1 MQING
6 KIVYKTICLKGRI
19 TMKIYEKLTKCLECV
34 RKQTDFV
41 PDVAIILGSGLGAL
55 ADEIKQEAV
64 VEYSS
69 IEGFPV
75 STVPGHKGRFV
86 FGYIGDVKVVV
97 MQGRVHYY
105 EGYDITDVVLPTRLM
120 RLMGA
125 KILFVTN
132 ASGGANPDFDA
143 GTLMLIS
150 DHICKVPN
158 PLIGE
163 NIEELGT
170 RFPDMSS
177 VYSKRLG
184 GVVKEIA
191 NENGIDLKEGVYI
204 QLTGPSFETPA
215 EVRMCRLLGADAI
228 GMSTACEVIAARH
241 AGMEIVGV
249 SLVCNKGAGISPTPL
264 SHEEVQEAANI
275 AAPKFKKL
283 VKDSVARFGDFLK

>member
-1 MQING
+1 MSI
-6 KIVYKTICLKGRI
+6 YK
-19 TMKIYEKLTKCLECV
+19 KLETCLECV

-55 ADEIKQEAV
+55 ADEIKTEAV

-97 MQGRVHYY
+97 MQGRVHFY
-105 EGYDITDVVLPTRLM
+105 EGYPITDVVLPTRLM
-120 RLMGA
+120 KLMGA

-132 ASGGANPDFDA
+132 AAGGANADFNA
-143 GTLMLIS
+143 GDLMLIN

-158 PLIGE
+158 PLIGQ
-163 NIEELGT
+163 NVEELGT
-170 RFPDMSS
+170 RFPDMSA
-177 VYSKRLG
+177 VYSERLRN
-184 GVVKEIA
+184 VVRDVAKE
-191 NENGIDLKEGVYI
+191 NNVDLKEGVYV

-215 EVRMCRLLGADAI
+215 EVRMCRILGADAV
-228 GMSTACEVIAARH
+228 GMSTACEAIAARH

-249 SLVCNKGAGISPTPL
+249 SLISNKAAGISETPL

-275 AAPKFKKL
+275 AAPIFKKL
-283 VKDSVARFGDFLK
+283 VKDSVARFGEFLK

>member
-1 MQING
+1 MSI
-6 KIVYKTICLKGRI
+6 YK
-19 TMKIYEKLTKCLECV
+19 KLEKCLECV
-34 RKQTDFV
+34 RKQTEFV

-55 ADEIKQEAV
+55 ADEIKTEAV

-97 MQGRVHYY
+97 MQGRVHFY
-105 EGYDITDVVLPTRLM
+105 EGYPITDVVLPTRLM
-120 RLMGA
+120 KLMGA

-132 ASGGANPDFDA
+132 AAGGANADFNA
-143 GTLMLIS
+143 GDLMLIN

-158 PLIGE
+158 PLIGQ
-163 NIEELGT
+163 NVEELGT
-170 RFPDMSS
+170 RFPDMSA
-177 VYSKRLG
+177 VYSERLRN
-184 GVVKEIA
+184 VVRDVAKE
-191 NENGIDLKEGVYI
+191 NNVDLKEGVYV

-215 EVRMCRLLGADAI
+215 EVRMCRILGADAV
-228 GMSTACEVIAARH
+228 GMSTACEAIAARH

-249 SLVCNKGAGISPTPL
+249 SLISNKAAGISETPL

-283 VKDSVARFGDFLK
+283 VKDSVARFGEFLK

>member
-1 MQING
+1 MKING
-6 KIVYKTICLKGRI
+6 KMTYKFDLKGI
-19 TMKIYEKLTKCLECV
+19 LNMKIYEKLEKCLECV

-41 PDVAIILGSGLGAL
+41 PEVAIILGSGLGAL
-55 ADEIKQEAV
+55 ADEIKQEAI

-105 EGYDITDVVLPTRLM
+105 EGYPITDVVLPTRLM
-120 RLMGA
+120 KLMGA

-132 ASGGANPDFDA
+132 AAGGANPEFDA
-143 GTLMLIS
+143 GNLMLIN

-163 NIEELGT
+163 NVDELGP

-177 VYSKRLG
+177 VYSKRLRNIIKEVAKES
-184 GVVKEIA
+184 GVE
-191 NENGIDLKEGVYI
+191 LKEGVYV

-215 EVRMCRLLGADAI
+215 EVRMCRILGADAV
-228 GMSTACEVIAARH
+228 GMSTACEAIAARH

-249 SLVCNKGAGISPTPL
+249 SLISNKGAGISETPL
-264 SHEEVQEAANI
+264 SHEEVQEAATL

-283 VKDSVARFGDFLK
+283 VKDSVVRFGELLK

>member
-1 MQING
+1 MN
-6 KIVYKTICLKGRI
+6 
-19 TMKIYEKLTKCLECV
+19 IYEKLEKCLECV
-34 RKQTDFV
+34 REQTKFV

-55 ADEIKQEAV
+55 ADEIKTEAV

-69 IEGFPV
+69 IVGFPV

-97 MQGRVHYY
+97 MQGRVHFY
-105 EGYDITDVVLPTRLM
+105 EGYPITDVVLPTRLM
-120 RLMGA
+120 KLMGA

-132 ASGGANPDFDA
+132 AAGGANPEFDA
-143 GTLMLIS
+143 GDLMLIN

-158 PLIGE
+158 PLIGQ
-163 NIEELGT
+163 NVEELGT
-170 RFPDMSS
+170 RFPDMSA
-177 VYSKRLG
+177 VYSERLRN
-184 GVVKEIA
+184 VVRDVAKE
-191 NENGIDLKEGVYI
+191 NNVDLKEGVYV

-215 EVRMCRLLGADAI
+215 EVRMCRILGADAV
-228 GMSTACEVIAARH
+228 GMSTACEAIAARH

-249 SLVCNKGAGISPTPL
+249 SLISNKAAGISETPL

-283 VKDSVARFGDFLK
+283 VKDSVARFGEFLK

>member
-1 MQING
+1 MIKSKGYINMS
-6 KIVYKTICLKGRI
+6 VYK
-19 TMKIYEKLTKCLECV
+19 KLEKCLECV

-55 ADEIKQEAV
+55 ADEIKAEAV

-97 MQGRVHYY
+97 MQGRVHFY
-105 EGYDITDVVLPTRLM
+105 EGYPITDVVLPTRLM
-120 RLMGA
+120 KLMGA

-132 ASGGANPDFDA
+132 AAGGANADFNA
-143 GTLMLIS
+143 GDLMLIN

-158 PLIGE
+158 PLIGQ
-163 NIEELGT
+163 NVEELGT
-170 RFPDMSS
+170 RFPDMSA
-177 VYSKRLG
+177 VYSERLRNI
-184 GVVKEIA
+184 VRNVAKE
-191 NENGIDLKEGVYI
+191 NNVDLKEGVYV

-215 EVRMCRLLGADAI
+215 EVRMCRILGADAV
-228 GMSTACEVIAARH
+228 GMSTACEAIAARH

-249 SLVCNKGAGISPTPL
+249 SLISNKAAGISETPL

-283 VKDSVARFGDFLK
+283 VKDSVARFGEFLK

>member
-1 MQING
+1 
-6 KIVYKTICLKGRI
+6 LKGSI
-19 TMKIYEKLTKCLECV
+19 NMNTNIYKKLEKCLECV
-34 RKQTDFV
+34 RKQTDFI

-55 ADEIKQEAV
+55 ADEIKCEAV
-64 VEYSS
+64 VDYSS

-105 EGYDITDVVLPTRLM
+105 EGYPITDVVLPTRLM
-120 RLMGA
+120 KLMGA
-125 KILFVTN
+125 KVLFVTN
-132 ASGGANPDFDA
+132 AAGGANPEFDA
-143 GTLMLIS
+143 GDLMLIN

-158 PLIGE
+158 PLIGA
-163 NIEELGT
+163 NVEELGT
-170 RFPDMSS
+170 RFPDMSE
-177 VYSKRLG
+177 VYSSRLRN
-184 GVVKEIA
+184 VVRAVAKE
-191 NENGIDLKEGVYI
+191 NNVDLKEGVYI

-215 EVRMCRLLGADAI
+215 EVRMCRILGGDAV
-228 GMSTACEVIAARH
+228 GMSTACEAIAARH

-249 SLVCNKGAGISPTPL
+249 SLISNKAAGISETPL

-283 VKDSVARFGDFLK
+283 VKDSVAKFGEFLK

>member
-1 MQING
+1 
-6 KIVYKTICLKGRI
+6 
-19 TMKIYEKLTKCLECV
+19 MKIYEKLTKCLECV

-55 ADEIKQEAV
+55 ADEIKQEAT

-97 MQGRVHYY
+97 MQGRVHFY
-105 EGYDITDVVLPTRLM
+105 EGYPICDVVLPTRLM

-132 ASGGANPDFDA
+132 AAGGANPEFNA
-143 GTLMLIS
+143 GELMLIK

-158 PLIGE
+158 PLIGA
-163 NIEELGT
+163 NVEELGT
-170 RFPDMSS
+170 RFPDMSKA
-177 VYSKRLG
+177 YSERLG
-184 GVVKEIA
+184 ECVKA
-191 NENGIDLKEGVYI
+191 VAKENGIDLKEGVYI

-241 AGMEIVGV
+241 AGMEVCGV
-249 SLVCNKGAGISPTPL
+249 SLVSNKGAGISPTPL

-283 VKDSVARFGDFLK
+283 VKDSVARFGGFLK

>member
-1 MQING
+1 MSI
-6 KIVYKTICLKGRI
+6 YKKLK
-19 TMKIYEKLTKCLECV
+19 KCLECV
-34 RKQTDFV
+34 RKQTEFV

-55 ADEIKQEAV
+55 ADEIKTEAV

-97 MQGRVHYY
+97 MQGRVHFY
-105 EGYDITDVVLPTRLM
+105 EGYPITDVVLPTRLM
-120 RLMGA
+120 KLMGA

-132 ASGGANPDFDA
+132 AAGGANADFNA
-143 GTLMLIS
+143 GDLMLIN

-158 PLIGE
+158 PLIGQ
-163 NIEELGT
+163 NVEELGT
-170 RFPDMSS
+170 RFPDMSA
-177 VYSKRLG
+177 VYSERLRN
-184 GVVKEIA
+184 VVRDVAKE
-191 NENGIDLKEGVYI
+191 NNVDLKEGVYV

-215 EVRMCRLLGADAI
+215 EVRMCRILGADAV
-228 GMSTACEVIAARH
+228 GMSTACEAIAARH

-249 SLVCNKGAGISPTPL
+249 SLISNKAAGISETPL

-283 VKDSVARFGDFLK
+283 VKDSVARFGEFLK

>member
-1 MQING
+1 MS
-6 KIVYKTICLKGRI
+6 VYK
-19 TMKIYEKLTKCLECV
+19 KLEKCLECV

-55 ADEIKQEAV
+55 ADEIKAEAV

-97 MQGRVHYY
+97 MQGRVHFY
-105 EGYDITDVVLPTRLM
+105 EGYPITDVVLPTRLM
-120 RLMGA
+120 KLMGA

-132 ASGGANPDFDA
+132 AAGGANADFNA
-143 GTLMLIS
+143 GDLMLIN

-158 PLIGE
+158 PLIGQ
-163 NIEELGT
+163 NVEELGT
-170 RFPDMSS
+170 RFPDMSA
-177 VYSKRLG
+177 VYSERLRNI
-184 GVVKEIA
+184 VRNVAKE
-191 NENGIDLKEGVYI
+191 NNVDLKEGVYV

-215 EVRMCRLLGADAI
+215 EVRMCRILGADAV
-228 GMSTACEVIAARH
+228 GMSTACEAIAARH

-249 SLVCNKGAGISPTPL
+249 SLISNKAAGISETPL

-283 VKDSVARFGDFLK
+283 VKDSVARFGEFLK

>member
-1 MQING
+1 MSI
-6 KIVYKTICLKGRI
+6 YKKL
-19 TMKIYEKLTKCLECV
+19 EKCVECV

-55 ADEIKQEAV
+55 ADEIKTEAV
-64 VEYSS
+64 VDYSS

-86 FGYIGDVKVVV
+86 FGYIGEVKVVV

-105 EGYDITDVVLPTRLM
+105 EGYPITDVVMPTRLM
-120 RLMGA
+120 RLLGA

-132 ASGGANPDFDA
+132 ASGGVNTDFNA
-143 GTLMLIS
+143 GDLMLIN

-158 PLIGE
+158 PLIGA
-163 NIEELGT
+163 NVDELGT
-170 RFPDMSS
+170 RFPDMSE
-177 VYSKRLG
+177 VYSARLRN
-184 GVVKEIA
+184 VVREVAKESD
-191 NENGIDLKEGVYI
+191 IDLKEGVYV

-215 EVRMCRLLGADAI
+215 EIKMCKAIGADAV
-228 GMSTACEVIAARH
+228 GMSTACEAIAARH
-241 AGMEIVGV
+241 AGMEICGV
-249 SLVCNKGAGISPTPL
+249 SLVTNKAAGISETPL

-283 VKDSVARFGDFLK
+283 VKDSVERFGELLK

>member
-1 MQING
+1 MN
-6 KIVYKTICLKGRI
+6 
-19 TMKIYEKLTKCLECV
+19 IYEKLEKCLECV
-34 RKQTDFV
+34 REQTKFV

-55 ADEIKQEAV
+55 ADEIKTEAV

-69 IEGFPV
+69 IVGFPV

-97 MQGRVHYY
+97 MQGRVHFY
-105 EGYDITDVVLPTRLM
+105 EGYPITDVVLPTRLM
-120 RLMGA
+120 KLMGA

-132 ASGGANPDFDA
+132 AAGGANPDFDA
-143 GTLMLIS
+143 GDLMLIN

-158 PLIGE
+158 PLIGQ
-163 NIEELGT
+163 NVEELGT

-177 VYSKRLG
+177 VYSERLRN
-184 GVVKEIA
+184 VVRSVAKE
-191 NENGIDLKEGVYI
+191 NNVDLKEGVYI

-215 EVRMCRLLGADAI
+215 EVRMCRILGADAV
-228 GMSTACEVIAARH
+228 GMSTACEAIAARH

-249 SLVCNKGAGISPTPL
+249 SLISNKAAGISETPL

-283 VKDSVARFGDFLK
+283 VKDSVARFGEFLK